1 MHHIFN
7 NFDGGNIKGDAFVH
21 NTPSLKMDK
30 EIKQEVL
37 KEMKGSDHYSKQ
49 KHSAFPNLNTTL

>member
-1 MHHIFN
+1 
-7 NFDGGNIKGDAFVH
+7 
-21 NTPSLKMDK
+21 MDI

-49 KHSAFPNLNTTL
+49 KHSAFLNLNTTLQQCPPKQVKNGSQNKSNDTEL